1 VGDCWH
7 NGIQVSFIG
16 HYLADNCLF
25 MAATEALSGKLQ
37 LHIYRNPIEKQNV
50 LDRSITFPL
59 LPLIILGIVLEIPT
73 CFGLECTRH
82 NNSFL
87 SLLTIQNIFSINI
100 SNKSS
105 PPKPFHSKIPLNCN
119 QQQQLRLQYTD
130 CKVLN
135 IAAADV
141 DGWTEYFTTI

>member
-1 VGDCWH
+1 LFERFQRV
-7 NGIQVSFIG
+7 
-16 HYLADNCLF
+16 LASSARVQTRSCVNRENRLLGYTRSSPKF
-25 MAATEALSGKLQ
+25 LSGQWFL
-37 LHIYRNPIEKQNV
+37 
-50 LDRSITFPL
+50 T
-59 LPLIILGIVLEIPT
+59 G
-73 CFGLECTRH
+73 H